1 MTQNPILDAP
11 AVREARQEVRWALC
25 QNCEDGAEWG
35 RIREA
40 LDAYALTVE
49 GVVLDEVRRRVE
61 GIETEG
67 PDESPEGRPVMVPT
81 PFGNYL
87 DRAAVLALLDR
98 RDDA

>member
-1 MTQNPILDAP
+1 MTKNPILDAP
-11 AVREARQEVRWALC
+11 AVLEKVQEVRWAVC

-61 GIETEG
+61 ALDRFNADEG
-67 PDESPEGRPVMVPT
+67 FDGRPTMGEFG
-81 PFGNYL
+81 FGNYL
-87 DRAAVLALLDR
+87 DRAAVLALLDG
-98 RDDA
+98 RDA